1 MTYFDAIQNDL
12 FPFPVEDSVIT
23 RRCSK
28 HQVDG
33 DEAVANETLVSIM
46 VVEILTQLL
55 SLSSVSEAGI
65 SKSFDKDGIK
75 LQIKRLC
82 TENGLDCSKYVLE
95 SSVTRLE

>member
-1 MTYFDAIQNDL
+1 MTYFEAIQNDL

-28 HQVDG
+28 HQVAGDAVVV
-33 DEAVANETLVSIM
+33 DEALVAIM
-46 VVEILTQLL
+46 VVEILTQML

-82 TENGLDCSKYVLE
+82 VENGLDSSLYVME